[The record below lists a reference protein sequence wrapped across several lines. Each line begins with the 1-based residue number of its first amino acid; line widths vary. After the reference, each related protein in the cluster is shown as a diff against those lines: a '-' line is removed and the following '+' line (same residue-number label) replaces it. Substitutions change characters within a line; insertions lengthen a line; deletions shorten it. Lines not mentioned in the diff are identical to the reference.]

1 MAEAAAQTSQ
11 QKRAST
17 SLLKEMIGG
26 SGSKFLISTKSH
38 EGLMNHQHVSMSI
51 AAAPDQLG
59 YNTANNQNSN
69 ASAAAAA
76 ANRDTNSNNGN
87 ASQPTNAAT
96 NKTTAPL
103 AGQGSS
109 TNTASGA

>member
-1 MAEAAAQTSQ
+1 
-11 QKRAST
+11 
-17 SLLKEMIGG
+17 
-26 SGSKFLISTKSH
+26 
-38 EGLMNHQHVSMSI
+38 MSI
-51 AAAPDQLG
+51 AAADQLG

-69 ASAAAAA
+69 ASAAAA

>member
-51 AAAPDQLG
+51 AAADQLG

>member
-51 AAAPDQLG
+51 AAADQLG

-69 ASAAAAA
+69 ASAAAA

>member
-1 MAEAAAQTSQ
+1 
-11 QKRAST
+11 
-17 SLLKEMIGG
+17 
-26 SGSKFLISTKSH
+26 
-38 EGLMNHQHVSMSI
+38 MSI
-51 AAAPDQLG
+51 AAADQLG

-69 ASAAAAA
+69 ASAAAAV
-76 ANRDTNSNNGN
+76 NRDTNSNNGN

>member
-38 EGLMNHQHVSMSI
+38 EGLMNHQHASMSI

-59 YNTANNQNSN
+59 YNTGNNQNSK
-69 ASAAAAA
+69 ASAAAV
-76 ANRDTNSNNGN
+76 NRDTNSNNGN
-87 ASQPTNAAT
+87 ASQSINAAAS
-96 NKTTAPL
+96 KTPHY
-103 AGQGSS
+103 QGSS